1 MTGLVVRP
9 FTFAAR
15 LQVDGPKALPAKH
28 SSTDF
33 DLPATQLFT
42 MARMPKGTV
51 CVTWPVPG
59 IVARAQAGMQA
70 PDQRG
75 GVPSPGGRSR
85 PLLCVNPGLEAS
97 FRKAWAL
104 QKAK

>member
-59 IVARAQAGMQA
+59 IVARAQAGTRV
-70 PDQRG
+70 PGQRG
-75 GVPSPGGRSR
+75 GALPRGGWSR
-85 PLLCVNPGLEAS
+85 PLSCVNPGFGAS
-97 FRKAWAL
+97 FRKV
-104 QKAK
+104 